1 MDISAGCRT
10 AGRSCWLVGLA
21 AVFVVQE
28 HGDDFTTNVPGGG
41 AADSQH
47 VDELELAT
55 QDVDNTQRAID
66 SLVGDTAA
74 GVHHHG
80 VTGEAQ
86 DGAAAVANCPA
97 GGR

>member
-1 MDISAGCRT
+1 
-10 AGRSCWLVGLA
+10 
-21 AVFVVQE
+21 
-28 HGDDFTTNVPGGG
+28 
-41 AADSQH
+41 
-47 VDELELAT
+47 LELAT

-66 SLVGDTAA
+66 SLVGDSAA